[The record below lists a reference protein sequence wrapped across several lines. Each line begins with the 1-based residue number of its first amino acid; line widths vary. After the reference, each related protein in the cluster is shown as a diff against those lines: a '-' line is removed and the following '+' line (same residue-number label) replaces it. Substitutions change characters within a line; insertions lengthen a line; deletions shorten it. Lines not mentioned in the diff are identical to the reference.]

1 MLVVLVL
8 VLVPPLDPALEEPQL
23 VHLEELRLN
32 RSQIFLAV
40 SRLPLYL
47 GFRLSDGHPARLSAG
62 WCCASPT
69 LK

>member
-1 MLVVLVL
+1 ML
-8 VLVPPLDPALEEPQL
+8 LVPVLDPALEEAHLEQ
-23 VHLEELRLN
+23 LEELRLN
-32 RSQIFLAV
+32 RPQIFCAV

-47 GFRLSDGHPARLSAG
+47 GFRLSDGQFARLSAG